1 MLRPTQARS
10 EEARRQAQDVSARDR
25 AKEAEVVKEREK
37 GFAVQTQKTARL
49 RALRLAREAE
59 ERAAAAA
66 EPAVPKAPKKTAK
79 AKAAAKDER

>member
-37 GFAVQTQKTARL
+37 GFAAQTQKTARL

-59 ERAAAAA
+59 ERAAAVA
-66 EPAVPKAPKKTAK
+66 EPAAKTPKKVK
-79 AKAAAKDER
+79 AKAAPKEDR